1 MDLFYILNRK
11 SNSSSTIKEFP
22 PKVIDGLDSRRSELY
37 KNLGKTLVIQ
47 GNFDDEFYEPDI
59 NFPRI
64 SVYAYE
70 ADFTPPYNQGTLVSK
85 N

>member
-1 MDLFYILNRK
+1 MNRK
-11 SNSSSTIKEFP
+11 NTTSFTDQEFP

-59 NFPRI
+59 NFPRM
-64 SVYAYE
+64 SVYLYE
-70 ADFTPPYNQGTLVSK
+70 ADYTPPNF
-85 N
+85 